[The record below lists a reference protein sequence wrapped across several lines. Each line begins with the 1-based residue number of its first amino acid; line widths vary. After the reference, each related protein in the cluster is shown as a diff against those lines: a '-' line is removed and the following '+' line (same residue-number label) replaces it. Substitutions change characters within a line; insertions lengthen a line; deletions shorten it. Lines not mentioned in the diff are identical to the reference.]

1 MAGSMNEISQQMT
14 ELPLAGL
21 IPVLALLAAGAAL
34 WAFGSRILRPGLAL
48 LAAAAGGAAGWA
60 VAEAAQVGVP
70 PWAVAAAGAMI
81 LGVVAWA
88 GYRLTLA
95 AALAGV
101 GAILAPLLVWTAAEA
116 GLFRI
121 EESVVIPPELTAASP
136 REEGSLFFHD
146 GSAGSEKP
154 QAAAGGDAPSD
165 DPARGLGDDVAPFV
179 RKALGMDTQPGDAA
193 ALLDAGSKVVL
204 DEKVRE
210 HVEQAR
216 GFAQEL
222 LAAGDRAWQ
231 QTPEGLRPTLI
242 GAAIVGAILGL
253 VLGGLMSRTAAAL
266 LTTTAGSLMA
276 LAALWALTA
285 RMGFAE
291 ASWRPGG
298 SGGPG
303 TWAAWWLIIAAAGLV
318 IQFMTR
324 TRTADKAA

>member
-1 MAGSMNEISQQMT
+1 MNELSQQLT
-14 ELPLAGL
+14 ELPVAGL
-21 IPVLALLAAGAAL
+21 IPVLVLLAAGAAL

-88 GYRLTLA
+88 GYRLALA

-101 GAILAPLLVWTAAEA
+101 GAVLAPLLVWTAAEA
-116 GLFRI
+116 GVFRV
-121 EESVVIPPELTAASP
+121 EESIEGSPEVTAATP
-136 REEGSLFFHD
+136 REEGPLFFHD
-146 GSAGSEKP
+146 GTVGSAKP
-154 QAAAGGDAPSD
+154 QAATDSNGKSD
-165 DPARGLGDDVAPFV
+165 DPARGLGGDLAPFV
-179 RKALGMDTQPGDAA
+179 RKALGIDAEPGDTA
-193 ALLDAGSKVVL
+193 ALLDAGSTVVL

-222 LAAGDRAWQ
+222 LAAGERAWQ

-242 GAAIVGAILGL
+242 GAAIMGAILGL
-253 VLGGLMSRTAAAL
+253 VLGGLMSKTAAAL

-285 RMGFAE
+285 RIGFAE

-298 SGGPG
+298 MGSPG
-303 TWAAWWLIIAAAGLV
+303 TWAAWWLIIAAAGLI
-318 IQFMTR
+318 IQFM